1 MEGSTKKKRVKVRLY
16 RLKDM
21 DLISLYLHDPQNFI
35 KCAEN
40 AVEADTSHVKYIIPV
55 PDPFEN
61 NYKGYVRQM
70 LTIHIEVSSAVLRT
84 MARLKPKMNQA
95 YIIACIRDRLERIPK
110 ENFFKGDG
118 LLFNKIDE
126 ELDKI
131 PVAEEKPKKAS
142 ATKTTKTRKKKESGI
157 TAEPVESEKPKL
169 FKTFKKPAKRKLTD
183 DDLKTIAELKIEERG
198 RETKARK
205 AAEAEAARQAEE
217 ARLKAE
223 AEKKQAEEKA
233 AAVKVQASEPDFPAM
248 PIKPITDDEP
258 AAVKTETI
266 ANTTAQEEFPPLPIK
281 PMVDDTSDDDD
292 DDLFAQ
298 MAGLAHMN

>member
-110 ENFFKGDG
+110 ENYFKGDG

-131 PVAEEKPKKAS
+131 PEAEEKPKKVS
-142 ATKTTKTRKKKESGI
+142 TTKTTKTRKKKEPEI
-157 TAEPVESEKPKL
+157 TVEPVESEKPKL

-205 AAEAEAARQAEE
+205 AAEAEAAK
-217 ARLKAE
+217 LKAE
-223 AEKKQAEEKA
+223 AEKKKAEEKA
-233 AAVKVQASEPDFPAM
+233 AAVKVQTPEPDFPAM

-258 AAVKTETI
+258 AAVKIETV
-266 ANTTAQEEFPPLPIK
+266 AQASAQEEFPPLPIK
-281 PMVDDTSDDDD
+281 PMVDDASDDDDD
-292 DDLFAQ
+292 DDLFSQ